1 MRVVTPGRGLV
12 PGRGSRRI
20 PTHPAFLPRSEPL
33 PRVPPE
39 AVCWR
44 GWRRETACSPIA
56 VTPPGCFQSACSR
69 APSPSLPPVVFPHRL
84 AAGARGSQAL
94 AAAREGAGREGAG
107 GAGSGG
113 RRRQRGYVV
122 PRPPGST
129 RARARARR
137 AELGRRAA
145 GGAAGGGRR
154 SSRPSG
160 WSERRAERGVGGRAR
175 AGGLASSVST
185 SICRGRVCPKRV
197 DRPADRSPGGRTRAL
212 AWSSGPASARLWAC
226 SAGLPLL
233 LAATQ
238 APAASVCQGLE
249 VREPRSAGWFPRG
262 SARAAVPRPR
272 VASSSPRC
280 RPGCSEHRCSGAPNS
295 GCRGKCLHEPR
306 GCPGSTTRVLKSVV
320 ASNISYL
327 ASMSYFG

>member
-145 GGAAGGGRR
+145 GGGAAGQAGGASGGR
-154 SSRPSG
+154 SEG
-160 WSERRAERGVGGRAR
+160 WEGAR
-175 AGGLASSVST
+175 EPAGWRVAS
-185 SICRGRVCPKRV
+185 P
-197 DRPADRSPGGRTRAL
+197 
-212 AWSSGPASARLWAC
+212 PASA
-226 SAGLPLL
+226 
-233 LAATQ
+233 AA
-238 APAASVCQGLE
+238 AFA
-249 VREPRSAGWFPRG
+249 RSA
-262 SARAAVPRPR
+262 
-272 VASSSPRC
+272 
-280 RPGCSEHRCSGAPNS
+280 
-295 GCRGKCLHEPR
+295 
-306 GCPGSTTRVLKSVV
+306 
-320 ASNISYL
+320 
-327 ASMSYFG
+327 